1 MSLRKLPEIRADAR
15 FDCLQFDLRTDAV
28 ERWKPEVRAASDG
41 DDATISIYGPIGATW
56 DGEGVT
62 VKRIAA
68 ALRSIGNKSV
78 TVNVNSPG
86 GDFFEGVA
94 IYNALREHRAQVTI
108 NVMGLAASAASV
120 IAMAGDEILMG
131 EGSFLMIHNAWGVAI
146 GNRHD
151 MAEAAAFLE
160 PFDAEMAALYASR
173 TGMKA
178 ADVVKLMDAETWIGS
193 ARAVQDGF
201 ADGMLDRDFA
211 TTEAN
216 ASGERKALAL
226 VEAAMAKSGYSR
238 SQRRDTLKS
247 LFSGKPSAAEPAMPS
262 AGNADAAL
270 ISGLISTINSR

>member
-28 ERWKPEVRAASDG
+28 ERWKPEVRAASES
-41 DDATISIYGPIGATW
+41 DATISIYGPIGATW

-62 VKRIAA
+62 VKRIAS
-68 ALRSIGNKSV
+68 ALRSIGDKDV

-94 IYNALREHRAQVTI
+94 IYNALREHKAKVTI

-120 IAMAGDEILMG
+120 IAMAGDEVLMG
-131 EGSFLMIHNAWGVAI
+131 EGSFLMIHNAWGIAI

-160 PFDAEMAALYASR
+160 PFDAEMAALYANR

-193 ARAVQDGF
+193 ARAVEDGF
-201 ADGMLDRDFA
+201 ADGMLDRSFA
-211 TTEAN
+211 TEDAN
-216 ASGERKALAL
+216 ARGDKKALAL
-226 VEAAMAKSGYSR
+226 VEAAMAKAGHSR
-238 SQRRDTLKS
+238 TQRRDTLKS
-247 LFSGKPSAAEPAMPS
+247 LFSGKPSAAESVMPC
-262 AGNADAAL
+262 AGDETAAL
-270 ISGLISTINSR
+270 LQGLISNITTR